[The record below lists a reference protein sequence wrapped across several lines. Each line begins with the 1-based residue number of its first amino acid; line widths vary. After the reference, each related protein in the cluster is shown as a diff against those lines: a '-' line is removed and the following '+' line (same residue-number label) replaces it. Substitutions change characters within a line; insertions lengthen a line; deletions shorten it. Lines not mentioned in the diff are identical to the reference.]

1 MTHKS
6 AGIEGLS
13 TRQREILE
21 LVTKGLT
28 NDEIAGVLKIAP
40 TTVRTHMSQV
50 LARLEL
56 TNRTEAAAAFLAW
69 QAGAE
74 PGGASPGGAAEDEP
88 TLVFAHYGPIELA
101 SALGSAPGDGEPG

>member
-1 MTHKS
+1 MPTPS
-6 AGIEGLS
+6 RLS
-13 TRQREILE
+13 PRQREVVE
-21 LVTKGLT
+21 LAARGLT
-28 NDEIAGVLKIAP
+28 NQEIARALSISPATVHAHLSAAYLVLE
-40 TTVRTHMSQV
+40 VS
-50 LARLEL
+50 
-56 TNRTEAAAAFLAW
+56 NRTEAAAAFLAW